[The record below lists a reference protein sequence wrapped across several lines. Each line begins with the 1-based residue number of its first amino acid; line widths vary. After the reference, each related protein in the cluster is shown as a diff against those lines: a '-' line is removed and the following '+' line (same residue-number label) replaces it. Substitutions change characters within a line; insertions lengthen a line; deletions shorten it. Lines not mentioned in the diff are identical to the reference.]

1 MVRRGGGGEEEGWGQ
16 TVTAVTAVVQGE
28 VGPVSWLLE
37 IELQT
42 EVLVVMLMNKK
53 FTFLAEFFNYLCY
66 YVLFQ

>member
-1 MVRRGGGGEEEGWGQ
+1 M
-16 TVTAVTAVVQGE
+16 
-28 VGPVSWLLE
+28 GPVSWLLE
-37 IELQT
+37 IELQM